1 MPHRFGVTQARLHK
15 SPIVGGQFVCAYS
28 HVMVAPQVRP
38 PAPPR
43 PPGAGGPPRPPGAH
57 GQPLPPGAGRP
68 SGGGWTASFNSP
80 STVQVLGLFIF
91 IVVSS
96 VGAVFFSL
104 PLPPK
109 LVTLTFSNW
118 LGFVLGLFGC
128 TFSFGLMQLFV
139 NRQRGA
145 GTFSD
150 WSIPLSKITA
160 AKFFTLLGWIA
171 GSVHCYLIANYFARA
186 IS

>member
-1 MPHRFGVTQARLHK
+1 LHR
-15 SPIVGGQFVCAYS
+15 SPIVGVQFACAYS
-28 HVMVAPQVRP
+28 RVMVAPQVRP

-43 PPGAGGPPRPPGAH
+43 PPGAGGPPRPPGAS

-68 SGGGWTASFNSP
+68 GGGGRTVSFNSP
-80 STVQVLGLFIF
+80 STGQVLGLFILNALF
-91 IVVSS
+91 SA
-96 VGAVFFSL
+96 GAVLSI

-109 LVTLTFSNW
+109 FVDLTFSNW
-118 LGFVLGLFGC
+118 FGFVLGLFGC
-128 TFSFGLMQLFV
+128 TFSFGLMRLFV
-139 NRQRGA
+139 ARQRGA

-171 GSVHCYLIANYFARA
+171 GSVHCYLIANYFARN

>member
-1 MPHRFGVTQARLHK
+1 MHR
-15 SPIVGGQFVCAYS
+15 SPIVGVQFACAYS
-28 HVMVAPQVRP
+28 RVMVAPQVRP

-43 PPGAGGPPRPPGAH
+43 PPGAGGPPRPPGAP
-57 GQPLPPGAGRP
+57 GQNLPPGAGRP
-68 SGGGWTASFNSP
+68 GGGGRTASFNSP
-80 STVQVLGLFIF
+80 STGQVLGLLISILVF
-91 IVVSS
+91 S
-96 VGAVFFSL
+96 VGAVLSL

-109 LVTLTFSNW
+109 LVTPTFSNW

-128 TFSFGLMQLFV
+128 TFTFGLMQLSV
-139 NRQRGA
+139 NRQREA

-150 WSIPLSKITA
+150 WSIPLSKMTV

-171 GSVHCYLIANYFARA
+171 GSVHCYLIANHFARA

>member
-1 MPHRFGVTQARLHK
+1 
-15 SPIVGGQFVCAYS
+15 
-28 HVMVAPQVRP
+28 MVAPQVRP

-43 PPGAGGPPRPPGAH
+43 PPGAGGPPRPPGAP
-57 GQPLPPGAGRP
+57 GQNLPPGAGRP
-68 SGGGWTASFNSP
+68 GGGGRTASFNSP
-80 STVQVLGLFIF
+80 STGQVLGLFILLVIF
-91 IVVSS
+91 SA
-96 VGAVFFSL
+96 GAVLSV

-109 LVTLTFSNW
+109 LVDPTFSNW
-118 LGFVLGLFGC
+118 FGFVLGLFGC
-128 TFSFGLMQLFV
+128 TFSFGIMQLFV
-139 NRQRGA
+139 ARQRGA

-171 GSVHCYLIANYFARA
+171 GSVHCYLIANYFAKG

>member
-1 MPHRFGVTQARLHK
+1 MY
-15 SPIVGGQFVCAYS
+15 AYS

-38 PAPPR
+38 PTPPR
-43 PPGAGGPPRPPGAH
+43 PPGAGGPPRPPGP
-57 GQPLPPGAGRP
+57 GYPLPPGGGRP
-68 SGGGWTASFNSP
+68 SGGGTTFSFNSP
-80 STVQVLGLFIF
+80 STGQVLGLFVL
-91 IVVSS
+91 IVLFSA
-96 VGAVFFSL
+96 GAIFSL
-104 PLPPK
+104 PIPPK
-109 LVTLTFSNW
+109 MVTPTFSNW
-118 LGFVLGLFGC
+118 LGFILGLFGC

-171 GSVHCYLIANYFARA
+171 GSFHCYLIANHFARA